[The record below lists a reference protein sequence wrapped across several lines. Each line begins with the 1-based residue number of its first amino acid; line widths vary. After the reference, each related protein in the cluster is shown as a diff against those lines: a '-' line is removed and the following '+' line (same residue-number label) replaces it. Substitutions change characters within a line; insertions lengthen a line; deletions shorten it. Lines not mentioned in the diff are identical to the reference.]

1 MSSLTVIAPTA
12 GTPSPPRRL
21 ALATFIGTAIEFYDF
36 YLYGIA
42 AALIFPAVFFPG
54 LDPVAGT
61 LAALSTFG
69 AAFVARPA
77 GALIFGAR
85 GDRYGRKAALVW
97 TLLLTG
103 LATVAIG
110 LLPGY
115 AAVGV
120 AAPVMLTLLRLAQG
134 VGLGGEWAGAALLA
148 AEHAPPGRR
157 GRFAVGTQLGPAAGF
172 ILANGAFLL
181 LDRVLGGGAF
191 ERWGWRLPFAASLLL
206 VLLGL
211 WTRMRIADA
220 PVYRTAERS
229 RSPLREL
236 LRHQWRQVL
245 LGAGVMIPGYAL
257 FYTTTVYF
265 LAYGTRQLGVPRT
278 TMLLVTL
285 AGVAVMGATT
295 AASAILSDRA
305 GRRRTLLVAT
315 GMAAVWSAG
324 MPALVG
330 RGSIWGIAVA
340 VVGALAIMGLM
351 YGPKG
356 ALLPEQFET
365 RYRYSGTALSYN
377 LGGIVGGA
385 ITPLVATM
393 LRPDTVGWYLAATA
407 LVGLLCLWALP
418 DHTTRPLTPHRSR
431 DPGPAP
437 APAVDQGQ
445 THVL

>member
-1 MSSLTVIAPTA
+1 MSSLTAIVPTTGQSA
-12 GTPSPPRRL
+12 PPRRL
-21 ALATFIGTAIEFYDF
+21 AFATFIGTAIEFYDF

-42 AALIFPAVFFPG
+42 AALIFPAVFFTE

-115 AAVGV
+115 AAIGV

-181 LDRVLGGGAF
+181 LDRMLGGDAF
-191 ERWGWRLPFAASLLL
+191 ESWGWRLPFAASMLL

-211 WTRMRIADA
+211 WTRLRIADA
-220 PVYRTAERS
+220 PIYRTAERS
-229 RSPLREL
+229 ASPLRDL

-265 LAYGTRQLGVPRT
+265 LAYGTQQLGVPRT

-315 GMAAVWSAG
+315 GLAAVWSAG

-330 RGSIWGIAVA
+330 RGTMWWTAVA

-356 ALLPEQFET
+356 ALLPELFET
-365 RYRYSGTALSYN
+365 RYRYSGAALAYN

-385 ITPLVATM
+385 ITPVVATL
-393 LRPDTVGWYLAATA
+393 LRPETVGWYLSALA
-407 LVGLLCLWALP
+407 LVGLLCLRALP
-418 DHTTRPLTPHRSR
+418 DHTAHSLNR
-431 DPGPAP
+431 
-437 APAVDQGQ
+437 DQG
-445 THVL
+445 VPPVVWGP